1 MPTAD
6 ISDRRVKVHV
16 TLCSGQSG
24 IDEVETHHKRQW
36 SDSWQLPEMASFGH
50 FVIISVTPFDCN
62 YQSFGYRLKNISFN
76 TNNANTFSFQKKKNH
91 LIIRSLRK
99 VD

>member
-1 MPTAD
+1 MKIGLNRELLKKFFVSAHNY

-62 YQSFGYRLKNISFN
+62 
-76 TNNANTFSFQKKKNH
+76 
-91 LIIRSLRK
+91 
-99 VD
+99 